1 MAFAP
6 KQCRQVVVTDC
17 PEHVW
22 VLTGLTLATDGTHH
36 DYECA
41 RCGAVTVVG
50 PDEIAGRSG

>member
-1 MAFAP
+1 MSDYLP
-6 KQCRQVVVTDC
+6 DC

-22 VLTGLTLATDGTHH
+22 VLTGSTLATDGTHH
-36 DYECA
+36 DYQCA